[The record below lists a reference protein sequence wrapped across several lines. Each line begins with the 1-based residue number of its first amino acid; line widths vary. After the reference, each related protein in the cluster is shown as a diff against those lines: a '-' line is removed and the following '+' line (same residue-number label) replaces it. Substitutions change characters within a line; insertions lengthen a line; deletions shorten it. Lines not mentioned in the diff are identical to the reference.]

1 MAPKFHTLIV
11 SDIHP
16 ESDDSVAVSFDI
28 PAALRA
34 DYAFQPG
41 QYLTLRTNID
51 GQDARRS
58 YSISSPLGAVQL
70 TVGVRRVEDGV
81 FSGFVNDAL
90 KVGDTM
96 KVMTPEGRFCA
107 KTGTPAR
114 YLLLAAG
121 SGITPM
127 MSIAVSTLESDPKA
141 EVTLV
146 YGNRTTESVM
156 FRTKLAELKDRYM
169 GRMVLIHILSRE
181 EQDVPLLNGRVDAAK
196 ITALVNV
203 GAIDPKGVDAV
214 FVCGPG
220 EMIDNVCKWL
230 TDLGVSKDKLHFE
243 RFTPADGSQPRPAA
257 SHKAV
262 QAVAHGASVEVI
274 LDGVRKSFHL
284 VDAEENVLAAAQRS
298 GLDLPFSCQGGMCCT
313 CRCKVVSGTAEM
325 AVNYSLEK
333 WETDAGYT
341 LACQTRA
348 TSDKLVLDFD
358 AS

>member
-1 MAPKFHTLIV
+1 MAPKFHTLTV

-28 PAALRA
+28 PAKLQA
-34 DYAFQPG
+34 DYDFRPG
-41 QYLTLRTNID
+41 QYLTLRTEID
-51 GQDARRS
+51 GVDVRRS
-58 YSISSPLGAVQL
+58 YSISSPKGAPQL
-70 TVGVRRVEDGV
+70 TVGVRRVDDGV
-81 FSGFVNDAL
+81 FSGYVNDTL
-90 KVGDTM
+90 KVGETLQ
-96 KVMTPEGRFCA
+96 VMTPEGRFCA
-107 KTGTPAR
+107 KTGIPAR

-127 MSIAVSTLESDPKA
+127 MSIAISTLESDPMA
-141 EVTLV
+141 EITLV

-156 FRTKLAELKDRYM
+156 FRSSLAQLKDRYM

-181 EQDVPLLNGRVDAAK
+181 EQDVPLLNGRVDARK
-196 ITALVNV
+196 IAALVNV
-203 GAIDPKGVDAV
+203 GAIDPANVDAV

-220 EMIDNVCKWL
+220 EMIDDVCKGL
-230 TDLGVSKDKLHFE
+230 TGLGLAADKLHFE
-243 RFTPADGSQPRPAA
+243 RFTPAEGNQPRPAA
-257 SHKAV
+257 SRKAV
-262 QAVAHGASVEVI
+262 KAVEHGASVEVI

-284 VDAEENVLAAAQRS
+284 VDAEESVLEAAQRN